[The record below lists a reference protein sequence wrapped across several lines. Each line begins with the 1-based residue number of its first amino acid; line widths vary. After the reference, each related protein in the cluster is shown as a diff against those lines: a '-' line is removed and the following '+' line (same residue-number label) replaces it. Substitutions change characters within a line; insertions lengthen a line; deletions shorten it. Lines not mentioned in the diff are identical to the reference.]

1 MADYRL
7 YGFAESGN
15 AYKPALMLELCK
27 ADWECVHVDFFKG
40 AARSPEFLEVNPM
53 GEAPVLEGPAGPDG
67 KRPRLTQSGAILTR
81 LARELKQF
89 GGATPE
95 EDDEILRWILWDNH
109 KLTNFTAAH
118 RFMVR
123 FAPEKVRNPDVIAF
137 LDGRRKAAMKVL
149 EAQLTKQ
156 DWVAMPDRATI
167 ADLSCCGYMFWLDQ
181 NGDSEAAY
189 PAVSAWLNRIRALP
203 GWKPPEAL
211 MKPAF
216 AG

>member
-15 AYKPALMLELCK
+15 AYKPALMLELCG
-27 ADWECVHVDFFKG
+27 ADWEYVHVDFFSG
-40 AARSPEFLEVNPM
+40 AARSPEFLEINPM
-53 GEAPVLEGPAGPDG
+53 GEAPVLEGPEGPDG
-67 KRPRLTQSGAILTR
+67 KRPSLTQSGAILTR
-81 LARELKQF
+81 LARTFGKF
-89 GGATPE
+89 GGDTPE

-109 KLTNFTAAH
+109 KLTNFTATH
-118 RFMVR
+118 RFLVQ

-149 EAQLTKQ
+149 EGRLSSQN
-156 DWVAMPDRATI
+156 WVALPDRPTI
-167 ADLSCCGYMFWLDQ
+167 ADISCCGYMFWLEQ

-189 PAVSAWLNRIRALP
+189 PAVSAWLDRLRALP
-203 GWKPPEAL
+203 GWKSAEEI

-216 AG
+216 PG